1 MSVVVINV
9 LTVPEGSGEVLEG
22 RFAARAG
29 AVEGSEGFEGFQL
42 LRPVEGTD
50 KYLVW
55 TRWRSKADFEAW
67 RDSQAFAQGHAQASQ
82 DRHSAAS
89 AHSRAPGADE
99 RPASTGSEVWELE
112 IVLDV
117 APAPVDPA

>member
-42 LRPVEGTD
+42 LRPVGGTD

-82 DRHSAAS
+82 DRHS
-89 AHSRAPGADE
+89 D

-112 IVLDV
+112 VVLDV
-117 APAPVDPA
+117 APAPVDPV

>member
-9 LTVPEGSGEVLEG
+9 LTVPAGSGEVLEG

-67 RDSQAFAQGHAQASQ
+67 RDSQAFAQGHAQAAQ
-82 DRHSAAS
+82 DRK
-89 AHSRAPGADE
+89 PGAE

-112 IVLDV
+112 VVLDV
-117 APAPVDPA
+117 APAPGDSA